1 MRTITRMT
9 LCACAGTLAIAWS
22 LPALA
27 QQAPQEAAPQ
37 AAQSADEDQSVLSGE
52 IVVTAQKRQE
62 NVQNVGI
69 AITAYSG
76 DQLRALGIQRSS
88 DVAGFSPGVSI
99 SGSLAGQNTQFTI
112 RGVVQNDFNDI
123 VEAPN
128 AVYLDEGYIAI
139 AQGQSFAVFDIDR
152 VEVLKGPQGTLF
164 GRNAT
169 GGLIHYISHLPSLT
183 KWEGYVDARYGIMD
197 STSNPGVFTLE
208 GAVGGPIS
216 DKVAVRAAGR
226 WNKQEPYLKNLY
238 PLGAVGGSP
247 GIGAGADLGD
257 DDTLAGRFTILA
269 EPTSN
274 TQFILSANGS
284 RSKVNTGPYT
294 QKATIA
300 QFDANG
306 ELINVLDVGPNE
318 TRASIGVPGG
328 PRVINGDAGSDL
340 NNDGIFGGP
349 GEIYGRA
356 PGADFFGYRAPDP
369 KTRTLSSDF
378 AFENQG
384 RVDTWGV
391 NLRAKID
398 LSDDI
403 TLSSVTDY
411 KNFKKLLFIDVDAGP
426 ANQLANYGNVDANSF
441 TQELRLNGKAE
452 RLTWAA
458 GVFFLHID
466 NLSKNGLKA
475 PANGLVPG
483 NPIDIASTARL
494 KTDSYSAFG
503 QVDYDFT
510 DKFRMVVGARVI
522 REKKDYDFIQQLFV
536 SPDPRVIQPAQT
548 APGFPL
554 TIGPTYPGGVP
565 TPYADKNS
573 ETLWAGKVQFEYR
586 PAEGTLL
593 YAGINRGVKAGSYNA
608 QLNGG
613 LATPDSA
620 IRYGAETLWSYE
632 GGFKISL
639 LDNKVRLNGAVY
651 YYDYK
656 NNQSFLFTGVAG
668 LVINADAR
676 TYGAELS
683 LQANPIPGL
692 DMALTFSQFN
702 ARVKDVP
709 LRVGGPIR
717 RDLKPTYAPETQA
730 SGIIRYGWDMF
741 GGEMAANANISYSS
755 SFFYNLR
762 NFDADKFGGFA
773 NVDLGLGWTSPDKRY
788 EVGVRVDN
796 ATNKLIGLQG
806 YNLSGLCGC
815 NEVSYR
821 LPRTFSVRTRVAF

>member
-1 MRTITRMT
+1 MRTITKMT
-9 LCACAGTLAIAWS
+9 LSACAGTLAIACA
-22 LPALA
+22 LPAFA
-27 QQAPQEAAPQ
+27 QEAAPQ
-37 AAQSADEDQSVLSGE
+37 AAQASDAKDNSVLGGE

-76 DQLRALGIQRSS
+76 DQLRALGISKS
-88 DVAGFSPGVSI
+88 ADVAGYSPGVSI

-169 GGLIHYISHLPSLT
+169 GGLIHYVSHLPSLT
-183 KWEGYVDARYGIMD
+183 KWEGYADARYGILD
-197 STSNPGVFTLE
+197 STGHPGVFTLE
-208 GAVGGPIS
+208 GAVGGPLS

-226 WNKQEPYLKNLY
+226 WNKQDAYLKNKY

-247 GIGAGADLGD
+247 GAGAGADLGN

-269 EPTSN
+269 EPSPG
-274 TQFILSANGS
+274 TQLILSANGS
-284 RSKVNTGPYT
+284 RSKVSTGPYT

-300 QFDANG
+300 QFDKNG
-306 ELINVLDVGPNE
+306 ELVNVLDVGPNE

-328 PRVINGDAGSDL
+328 PGVVGGDAGSDL
-340 NNDGIFGGP
+340 NNDGVFGGA

-356 PGADFFGYRAPDP
+356 PGADFFGYKAPDP

-378 AFENQG
+378 AFKNQG
-384 RVDTWGV
+384 HVDTWGV
-391 NLRAKID
+391 NLRAKTD
-398 LSDDI
+398 LTDDI

-426 ANQLANYGNVDANSF
+426 ANQLANYGNVDAKSF
-441 TQELRLNGKAE
+441 TQELRLNGKAD
-452 RLTWAA
+452 RLNWTT
-458 GVFFLHID
+458 GLYFLHID

-475 PANGLVPG
+475 PLNGLVPG
-483 NPIDIASTARL
+483 NPIDIASTGHL
-494 KTDSYSAFG
+494 KTTSYSAFG
-503 QVDYDFT
+503 QFDYDLT
-510 DKFRMVVGARVI
+510 DQFRVILGGRVI
-522 REKKDYDFIQQLFV
+522 REKKDYDFIQQLFI

-554 TIGPTYPGGVP
+554 TIGPIYPGGVP
-565 TPYADKNS
+565 SPYLDKDS
-573 ETLWAGKVQFEYR
+573 KTLWAGKLQFEYR
-586 PAEGTLL
+586 PATGTLL

-620 IRYGAETLWSYE
+620 IKYGAETLWSYE
-632 GGFKISL
+632 GGFKLSL

-656 NNQSFLFTGVAG
+656 NYQSFLFTGVAG

-676 TYGAELS
+676 TYGGEIS
-683 LQANPIPGL
+683 LQANPIPGM

-702 ARVKDVP
+702 AKVKDVP

-717 RDLKPTYAPETQA
+717 KDLKPTYAPETQA

-741 GGEMAANANISYSS
+741 GGEMAANANVTYQS

-762 NFDADKFGGFA
+762 NFDADKFGGYA
-773 NVDLGLGWTSPDKRY
+773 NVDLGLGWTSASKML

-796 ATNKLIGLQG
+796 VTNHLIGLQG
-806 YNLSGLCGC
+806 YDLAGLCGC
-815 NEVSYR
+815 NEVSYKP
-821 LPRTFSVRTRVAF
+821 PRTFSLHTRVSF